1 MSKKREVDQDI
12 RLNKKGKP
20 KKFDLLKHW
29 FIVKR
34 DQIRSNLQTLRSILI
49 IGCLGVMFLALLGGW
64 NHSRVKQL
72 NDAMKLSDLD
82 QELTFSQSGV
92 ELKLLP
98 PSKNGNMAV
107 IPFKMNGGDE
117 TTVYDATNYK
127 VFVRKA
133 GKADLPEH
141 ISGSLV
147 MLGTN
152 GYGAVVLRGD
162 LKQAPMQVI
171 IRNDKDLTSKED
183 SDAGSGKIILDGK
196 EVEVP
201 YNAVAFTTNPK
212 AENVKV
218 KKQISKDMSYPELYK
233 VAVADGQL
241 LSLKRD
247 EDQAKS
253 DLKNAEERK
262 AEMER
267 RVRQLNN
274 ALGRD
279 KDDYK
284 YNTKADEESDTA
296 SDVFR
301 EGKFD
306 DSEYEGKVGSD
317 PENSD
322 LSNADMDTVRNE
334 LISQIDT
341 INDDIET
348 YKAQLKTVEN
358 NRDELQQ
365 TIDSMSD
372 LSTVTNNFG
381 ISK

>member
-1 MSKKREVDQDI
+1 MMLS
-12 RLNKKGKP
+12 
-20 KKFDLLKHW
+20 
-29 FIVKR
+29 
-34 DQIRSNLQTLRSILI
+34 
-49 IGCLGVMFLALLGGW
+49 LLGGW
-64 NHSRVKQL
+64 NHSRVKQI

-98 PSKNGNMAV
+98 PSRNGNMAV

-117 TTVYDATNYK
+117 TTVYDAKNYK
-127 VFVRKA
+127 VFIRKA
-133 GKADLPEH
+133 GKADFPEH
-141 ISGSLV
+141 VSGSLV

-162 LKQAPMQVI
+162 LKQAPMQIV
-171 IRNDKDLTSKED
+171 IRNDKDLTAKN
-183 SDAGSGKIILDGK
+183 SDAGSGKIKLDGK
-196 EVEVP
+196 EVSVP
-201 YNAVAFTTNPK
+201 YNAVVFTTNPK

-218 KKQISKDMSYPELYK
+218 KKQINKDMSYPELYK

-284 YNTKADEESDTA
+284 YNTKADEQSDST

-306 DSEYEGKVGSD
+306 DSEYEGKVGSN

-372 LSTVTNNFG
+372 LSTVTNKFG